1 MGICRSDGS
10 GLCDSR
16 NCLQNRD
23 EKLQGKFAEREKGA
37 MTMIVQTK
45 KKHGKQLKKCI
56 KQNIIKMLHLVIM
69 KNIMFIQMAKI
80 L

>member
-10 GLCDSR
+10 YLCDSR

-45 KKHGKQLKKCI
+45 KEAWEAGK
-56 KQNIIKMLHLVIM
+56 NMY
-69 KNIMFIQMAKI
+69 NPE
-80 L
+80 

>member
-1 MGICRSDGS
+1 M
-10 GLCDSR
+10 CDSR

-45 KKHGKQLKKCI
+45 KEAWEAVKKMY
-56 KQNIIKMLHLVIM
+56 KTEYHKDV
-69 KNIMFIQMAKI
+69 KI
-80 L
+80 GRAHV